1 MAHVVEIANPVI
13 DVGSEPA
20 VFESSTTRVTGP
32 SATGGTARGRQFV
45 QARTTDLSGARKLFT
60 TYRTAQYVVIEDVS
74 LAVIFRLIQFMVLVY
89 AIMMLLYWHEYNV
102 LQDVASFTNQF
113 AKMQPFAGDAEAFCK
128 GAGVSGEDYVRIL

>member
-1 MAHVVEIANPVI
+1 MARVVEIANPVI

-89 AIMMLLYWHEYNV
+89 AIMMLLYSLYWHEYNV
-102 LQDVASFTNQF
+102 LQDVALFTNQF
-113 AKMQPFAGDAEAFCK
+113 AKMQPFTGDAEDFCK
-128 GAGVSGEDYVRIL
+128 DAGKFG

>member
-1 MAHVVEIANPVI
+1 MARVVEIANPVI
-13 DVGSEPA
+13 DVGSESA
-20 VFESSTTRVTGP
+20 VFESSTTRATGP
-32 SATGGTARGRQFV
+32 SATAGSGGTARGRQFV

-60 TYRTAQYVVIEDVS
+60 TYKTAQYVVIEDVS

-113 AKMQPFAGDAEAFCK
+113 AKMQPFTGDAEDF
-128 GAGVSGEDYVRIL
+128 V